1 MKDKKHV
8 CPISFNY
15 DNGGKIVAFSIPGKP
30 RGKERP
36 RMARCGKFV
45 TTYTPKNTVEYEKL
59 IRTAYRSTVGD
70 VFLEGPIEA
79 ELHGVFPIPKSTSK
93 KKTKEMLEGDILY
106 THKIDCD
113 NLGKIVLDALNKI
126 AYRDDSQICKMSV
139 TKEYGNNPRVDVI
152 LREVNK
158 LKY

>member
-1 MKDKKHV
+1 MKDKKLV
-8 CPISFNY
+8 CPIKFNY
-15 DNGGKIVAFSIPGKP
+15 DEGDKIVCFSIPGKP

-36 RMARCGKFV
+36 RMARRGKFV

-59 IRTAYRSTVGD
+59 VRAAYRSTIGD
-70 VFLEGPIEA
+70 VQLEGAIEA
-79 ELHGVFPIPKSTSK
+79 ELHGIFPIPKSTSK
-93 KKTKEMLEGDILY
+93 KNTKAMLDGDILY

-126 AYRDDSQICKMSV
+126 AYEDDSQISKMTV

-152 LREVNK
+152 LKEINK